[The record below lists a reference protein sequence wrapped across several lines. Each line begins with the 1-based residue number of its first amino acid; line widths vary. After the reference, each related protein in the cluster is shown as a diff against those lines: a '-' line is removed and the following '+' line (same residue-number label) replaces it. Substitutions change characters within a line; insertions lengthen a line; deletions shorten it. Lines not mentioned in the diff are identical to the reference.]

1 MQKYV
6 LIFLISVL
14 AAAVSYAQSFDFDL
28 NTRNYVPLS
37 GGTELLF
44 SGNQDPDPVVLDMAM
59 SFNGAS
65 LEYFQV
71 VDGVLIM
78 LNLQTFD
85 NINLY
90 PANANLFSQQGT
102 TRYFYKIEGQFPNR
116 TMILECQNVKF
127 RDERDETGASPSF
140 MTYQIYV
147 FEGLG
152 GVMFHYGPSSIN
164 DFNLCF
170 KKEGGC
176 RTGWLDNVDT
186 FRELKGQPTNPQN
199 IVITNMSAEHPT
211 MNAYP
216 ETGTMYI
223 WGDERTSSHRGFIPE
238 DLKIFPN
245 ITKGLVNISD
255 SQISDSK
262 SKVRVYN
269 TSGQLLKIESI
280 NKYGQID
287 LGNLSP
293 GVYQLIINKGAIQYN
308 AKVVKM

>member
-6 LIFLISVL
+6 FIFLISVMS
-14 AAAVSYAQSFDFDL
+14 VMITRAQSFDFDI

-37 GGTELLF
+37 GGTELPF

-90 PANANLFSQQGT
+90 PANANLFSQEGT
-102 TRYFYKIEGQFPNR
+102 TRYFYKIEGEYPNR
-116 TMILECQNVKF
+116 TIIVECQNVKF
-127 RDERDETGASPSF
+127 KDEKDETGESPSSI
-140 MTYQIYV
+140 TYQIYV
-147 FEGLG
+147 SEGLG
-152 GVMFHYGPSSIN
+152 GVMFHYGPSLISN
-164 DFNLCF
+164 FDLCF
-170 KKEGGC
+170 KKEEGC

-186 FRELKGQPTNPQN
+186 FRELKGQPHNPQN
-199 IVITNMSAEHPT
+199 IIITNMSAEHPT
-211 MNAYP
+211 LNAYP
-216 ETGTMYI
+216 ETGTLYI
-223 WGDERTSSHRGFIPE
+223 WGDDRTSGKPQFVS
-238 DLKIFPN
+238 DLRIFPN

-255 SQISDSK
+255 SRINDPK
-262 SKVRVYN
+262 SKVRIYN
-269 TSGQLLKIESI
+269 NNGQLLKIENI

-287 LGNLSP
+287 LGGLSP
-293 GVYQLIINKGAIQYN
+293 GVYQLIINKGTMQYN